1 MVQQKLSNNFYK
13 QQQQS
18 QRNNLTIQ
26 ESLTG
31 DSIIIGSSS

>member
-13 QQQQS
+13 QQQS